1 MDTFESEEGYV
12 VVSLETGDDALE
24 SIEAA
29 CEKHDVDTGA
39 VVSAIGT
46 LRNLNVHYLTTDD
59 LTADRS
65 ERNEVLELD
74 GCWEV
79 SGIQGLIADGEPHLH
94 VTADDGDRT
103 VAGHL
108 EPGCEVNALAEIL
121 IRRIDDLELGRT
133 RNEFDV
139 STLSER

>member
-1 MDTFESEEGYV
+1 MDTFESDAGYV
-12 VVSLETGDDALE
+12 AVSLESGDELLE

-65 ERNEVLELD
+65 ERNETLELD

-79 SGIQGLIADGEPHLH
+79 SGIEGLIADGEPHLH
-94 VTADDGDRT
+94 VTADNGERT
-103 VAGHL
+103 VAAHL
-108 EPGCEVNALAEIL
+108 EPGCEVNALAEVL
-121 IRRIDDLELGRT
+121 IRRVPDLELQRT
-133 RNEFDV
+133 KNEFDV